1 MVNVC
6 APKCLRFHSDRK
18 GRGFRTYHCDGPVAN
33 RSGRVI
39 TFWLGHPT
47 CDCGLNRELPS
58 GPAED
63 LGPAARQAPTSECV
77 VIQARSDQ
85 AGGIRF
91 AHAIFTPRKAAG
103 KERFIAP
110 NALNGYHSFGSD
122 RNPTVDGVEPAGK
135 QILPFVSQR
144 TMTGRAPGV
153 PAPIPLTPVIL
164 T

>member
-1 MVNVC
+1 MFPVW
-6 APKCLRFHSDRK
+6 A
-18 GRGFRTYHCDGPVAN
+18 GPGP
-33 RSGRVI
+33 RSWSAALVRRVQY
-39 TFWLGHPT
+39 
-47 CDCGLNRELPS
+47 
-58 GPAED
+58 

-103 KERFIAP
+103 KERF
-110 NALNGYHSFGSD
+110 HSGTTASD
-122 RNPTVDGVEPAGK
+122 RTGTPTVDGVEPAGK

-153 PAPIPLTPVIL
+153 PGPIPLTPVIRSEERRVGREGR
-164 T
+164 TRWS